1 MKYPNDSIIERIQ
14 RTESKVHTAIGKKKN
29 HEKCQEILFKE
40 QDRELSLF

>member
-14 RTESKVHTAIGKKKN
+14 QTESKVHTAIGKKN